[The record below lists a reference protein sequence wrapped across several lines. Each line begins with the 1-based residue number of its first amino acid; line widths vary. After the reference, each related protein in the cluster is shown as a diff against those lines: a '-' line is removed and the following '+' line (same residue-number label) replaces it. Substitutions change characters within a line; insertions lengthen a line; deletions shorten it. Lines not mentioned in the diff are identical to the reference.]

1 MKFMGF
7 QFDGLDKSQFT
18 DRPRTST
25 CVGGGLNSYRWGLEL
40 PRLQRE
46 HAAWCMRHVAW
57 AWPWHR
63 TVGDGY
69 AGYAD
74 PSGACVYLGTVSPVR
89 CGHQIATHSY
99 APLLRLARSGR
110 LHEKYR
116 HHRHRPA
123 SGTASPAADATG
135 KAPRRISPA
144 APAHRGSCRPIAI
157 YPYGRTTRYGQHIT

>member
-18 DRPRTST
+18 DPPRT
-25 CVGGGLNSYRWGLEL
+25 CVGGGLVWWGLEL
-40 PRLQRE
+40 PRLQRD
-46 HAAWCMRHVAW
+46 AAWCMRHVAW

-74 PSGACVYLGTVSPVR
+74 PSGACVYLGTVSA
-89 CGHQIATHSY
+89 GHQMANATHSY

-123 SGTASPAADATG
+123 SGTASPAATRRG
-135 KAPRRISPA
+135 KPRAESAPRP
-144 APAHRGSCRPIAI
+144 P
-157 YPYGRTTRYGQHIT
+157 HIGDRVDQ